1 MIRTIIAAA
10 LLTVTATAAQAETDL
25 PDIDPSQNLA
35 FCGSQVATLAWFYQG
50 VVQDGSP
57 ELQPELDGLLAM
69 QSIFIGQ
76 VEADGEETV
85 DLFKKMTKA
94 SVNELVEEMQ
104 GTQDRGALALSH
116 VNTNVRG
123 CADIYFEK
131 VGEGEALADDSDETD
146 ETDAAKEN

>member
-1 MIRTIIAAA
+1 MIRTILAATLFA
-10 LLTVTATAAQAETDL
+10 ATAAHAETAE
-25 PDIDPSQNLA
+25 PIVDPAQNLA

-50 VVQDGSP
+50 VVNDGSP

-76 VEADGEETV
+76 VEEEGEDTI
-85 DLFKKMTKA
+85 DLFKKMTKS
-94 SVNELVEEMQ
+94 SVNDLVEQMQ
-104 GTQDRGALALSH
+104 GTQNEGALALAH

-131 VGEGEALADDSDETD
+131 VDETATED
-146 ETDAAKEN
+146 KTE

>member
-1 MIRTIIAAA
+1 MIRTTIAAV
-10 LLTVTATAAQAETDL
+10 LLTATSAQAEIEL

-35 FCGSQVATLAWFYQG
+35 FCGSQVATLAWFYKG
-50 VVQDGSP
+50 VVNDGSP

-76 VEADGEETV
+76 VEGEGEETIE
-85 DLFKKMTKA
+85 LFKKMTKA
-94 SVNELVEEMQ
+94 SVNDLVEQMQ
-104 GTQDRGALALSH
+104 GTQEQGALALSH

-131 VGEGEALADDSDETD
+131 IGEGEALADETDEMD
-146 ETDAAKEN
+146 ETDAVK

>member
-1 MIRTIIAAA
+1 MIRTILAATLLTSTAA
-10 LLTVTATAAQAETDL
+10 LAETKM
-25 PDIDPSQNLA
+25 PDVDPSQNLA

-50 VVQDGSP
+50 VVNDGSP

-76 VEADGEETV
+76 VETDGDETI

-94 SVNELVEEMQ
+94 SVNDLVEQMQ
-104 GTQDRGALALSH
+104 GTQEQGALALSH

-131 VGEGEALADDSDETD
+131 IGEGEALADGTDDTD
-146 ETDAAKEN
+146 ETDAAKDN

>member
-1 MIRTIIAAA
+1 MIRTILAATLFA
-10 LLTVTATAAQAETDL
+10 TTAYAEAEK
-25 PDIDPSQNLA
+25 PDVDPSQNLA

-50 VVQDGSP
+50 VVNDGSP

-76 VEADGEETV
+76 VEEDGEETI
-85 DLFKKMTKA
+85 DLFKKMTKS
-94 SVNELVEEMQ
+94 SVNDLVEQMQ
-104 GTQDRGALALSH
+104 GTQNEGALALAH

-131 VGEGEALADDSDETD
+131 IDEDEPEAKPE
-146 ETDAAKEN
+146 